1 MANSD
6 NVLRGGLTP
15 KHIDREELMRV
26 LRFEPTPPGIVN
38 AESVSTTETT
48 FQTPVEE
55 FTLSRSHISN
65 DAPHDRLVQRNVEI
79 LFVTRGQLMLG
90 MNTRN
95 QHLQLTRG
103 DSVLL
108 PAAAGAYRLSGEAE
122 IYRATVPH
130 L

>member
-1 MANSD
+1 
-6 NVLRGGLTP
+6 
-15 KHIDREELMRV
+15 MRV

-55 FTLSRSHISN
+55 FTLSRIHLSN
-65 DAPHDRLVQRNVEI
+65 DAHHDSPVQRNVEI
-79 LFVTRGQLMLG
+79 LFVTRGQLMLD
-90 MNTRN
+90 MNTQG

-103 DSVLL
+103 DSVLI
-108 PAAAGAYRLSGEAE
+108 PAAAGAYCLSGGGEV
-122 IYRATVPH
+122 YRATVPN

>member
-1 MANSD
+1 
-6 NVLRGGLTP
+6 
-15 KHIDREELMRV
+15 
-26 LRFEPTPPGIVN
+26 
-38 AESVSTTETT
+38 
-48 FQTPVEE
+48 
-55 FTLSRSHISN
+55 
-65 DAPHDRLVQRNVEI
+65 
-79 LFVTRGQLMLG
+79 